1 MQARNA
7 APVGE
12 PPSRAAA
19 RAAAAAAA
27 AAAGR
32 EELAGE
38 PKPKARKALDH
49 TCYV

>member
-12 PPSRAAA
+12 PPSRAGA

-27 AAAGR
+27 AAVR